1 MGGFNFYEKRIIDRF
16 LTIKINEKTIISKTI
31 VFFNELKVILKI

>member
-16 LTIKINEKTIISKTI
+16 LTIKINEKTIILKTI
-31 VFFNELKVILKI
+31 AFLMNKK